1 MSTVA
6 TPTAVDKP
14 AARSLS
20 APPATSRAHRFH
32 TGASLL
38 LTAVLL
44 AAAWWFI
51 APPQLGGSTT
61 FVTVDGTSML
71 PSLRRSDLVA
81 LRPQATYRVGEVV
94 GYRSTL
100 IHRVVLHRIV
110 AIHGDRYTFKGD
122 NNSFVDPEQ
131 PTRTQLVGRLWVHL
145 PSAGRLVSALHR
157 PGVAGGLAAVLVL
170 FAGLGGG
177 AGAGRVQGRGRPRND
192 T

>member
-14 AARSLS
+14 AARHPLDALP
-20 APPATSRAHRFH
+20 APTRARRFH

-38 LTAVLL
+38 LTLVLL
-44 AAAWWFI
+44 AAAWWYV

-71 PSLRRSDLVA
+71 PTLRRSDLVA
-81 LRPQATYRVGEVV
+81 LRPQAHYRVGEVV
-94 GYRSTL
+94 GYRSAL
-100 IHRVVLHRIV
+100 IHRVVLHRII
-110 AIHGDRYTFKGD
+110 AIHGDRYAFKGD

-131 PTRTQLVGRLWVHL
+131 PTRSQLVGRLWVHL
-145 PSAGRLVSALHR
+145 PSAGRLVSELHR
-157 PGVAGGLAAVLVL
+157 PAVAGSLAAVLVL

-177 AGAGRVQGRGRPRND
+177 RRRKA
-192 T
+192 